1 MTHLF
6 SPVIRRLP
14 VAILFIFT
22 VFFGVTAQAQS
33 NSTSVEVT
41 GEASVVVF
49 DDFLNDR
56 SEIRY
61 YIIEEKSKRE
71 RRLFFNGQGNGHAPS
86 PFKTGKKVR
95 IRGRGRPDGIDVD
108 SVEELDGTGA
118 GASEQTLEEAALAAP
133 ETRKVLTLLVD
144 FNDATV
150 TGGSYGT
157 TVQGVKDRMY
167 NQTKSVAGLF
177 FNASLGTLTLD
188 PDGDGDG
195 QQDVFQVSI
204 NDSYIG
210 GDSNQCS
217 PSSWVT
223 QASAAFEA
231 ATGKDVSIYRHRLLI
246 TPNYWDYG
254 NRHCGWGGVAQ
265 VGCGSWC
272 WAIGADPQSIMH
284 GVIIHELGHNLSF
297 NHARTDQNNNGYN
310 SSESTDS
317 EYGDDSDMMG
327 GSRNWKKFNP
337 PHAEDKGWVDPVDFE
352 IRTVTPGSSVQSF
365 DMLPLDEE
373 AWDWPGLRAL
383 KLERSSNTDY
393 YVTYRRQAGDYNN
406 LNSAY
411 HDRVDI
417 YYGFDNSTYSYFV
430 TALAAGES
438 FTDAARDLV
447 ITVTSPVPLAN
458 GSLSTTAMGVEV
470 CQQSCS
476 STPAPSS
483 LSATAQST
491 STIQLSWNDNSD
503 SEDGFD
509 IQRSLDGSSWSAV
522 TTVAPDS
529 TNYTDTGLD
538 IATTYFYRVRAS
550 SPIQD
555 SGWSNVA
562 TEQTFGIPPAAD
574 FSFFEN
580 FLDVDFTDLSSD
592 SDGSVVA
599 WSWNFGDGGSSS
611 AQNPSYSYA
620 SAGTRN
626 VSLTV
631 TDDDG
636 ESDSI
641 SKDVTVVEPPPPPF
655 TDHGASGDIPVAG
668 SVSGNYTATAADD
681 GLAQSITER
690 ESGGKKNDRHS
701 YGEHRWSFSLPSG
714 GTEVTVS
721 VNAWQS
727 VSSDGDTFDFYWSAN
742 GSNWTHMFNVADTS
756 EGAPVTFALPEGTG
770 GTVYIRV
777 KDTDQTKGNRSK
789 DTVYVDFLHIRVSN
803 MAPEPLTGSKPTGL
817 SAIATSYDTVELSWT
832 DNTINEAGFIIERSV
847 DEGAFAELGSPA
859 PSNGDSNASFTD
871 TGLSENTDYDY
882 RIYAFKGGDSTAYS
896 DVASATTGPVPAIW
910 LNLSGRKNRGKHT
923 VDLTW
928 GGALS
933 GDNVDIIRGGSVVAT
948 TNNDG
953 ASTDNIG
960 AKGGATYTYQV
971 CEAGSDTVCSGE
983 ETVTF

>member
-6 SPVIRRLP
+6 SPVVRQLP

-33 NSTSVEVT
+33 HSASIEVT

-71 RRLFFNGQGNGHAPS
+71 RRLFFNDQASGHAPS
-86 PFKTGKKVR
+86 SFKTGKKVR
-95 IRGRGRPDGIDVD
+95 IRGAGRPDGVDVD
-108 SVEELDGTGA
+108 SVEELDDPGA
-118 GASEQTLEEAALAAP
+118 GVNESTPEEAALAAP

-157 TVQGVKDRMY
+157 TVQAVKDRMY
-167 NQTKSVAGLF
+167 NETKSVAGLF

-188 PDGDGDG
+188 PDGDGDA
-195 QQDVFQVSI
+195 QQDVFHVTI

-210 GDSNQCS
+210 GDSSQCS
-217 PSSWVT
+217 PSSWVS

-254 NRHCGWGGVAQ
+254 NRHCTWGGVAQ

-310 SSESTDS
+310 SGESTDS
-317 EYGDDSDMMG
+317 EYGDNSDMMG
-327 GSRNWKKFNP
+327 SSRNWKKFNP
-337 PHAEDKGWVDPVDFE
+337 PHAEDKGWVDPLEFE
-352 IRTVTPGSSVQSF
+352 FREVTSGSSLQSF
-365 DMLPLDEE
+365 DLLPLDEE

-383 KLERSSNTDY
+383 KLQRSSNTDY

-406 LNSAY
+406 LNSPY
-411 HDRVDI
+411 HNRVNI
-417 YYGFDNSTYSYFV
+417 YYGFDSNTYSYFV

-438 FTDAARDLV
+438 FTDAAQDFV
-447 ITVTSPVPLAN
+447 ITVTGPVPLEDGA
-458 GSLSTTAMGVEV
+458 LSTTAMGVEI

-491 STIQLSWNDNSD
+491 SAIQLTWNDNSD
-503 SEDGFD
+503 DEDGFD
-509 IQRSLDGSSWSAV
+509 IQRSPDGSSWSELI
-522 TTVAPDS
+522 TVAPES
-529 TNYTDTGLD
+529 SSYTNTGLET
-538 IATTYFYRVRAS
+538 ATTYFYRVRAS
-550 SPIQD
+550 SPVED

-562 TEQTFGIPPAAD
+562 SDQTFGIPPTAD

-580 FLDVDFTDLSSD
+580 FLDVDFTDLSND
-592 SDGSVVA
+592 SDGSMVA

-611 AQNPSYSYA
+611 TQNPSHNYA
-620 SAGTRN
+620 SAGSRD

-636 ESDSI
+636 ESDSV
-641 SKDVTVVEPPPPPF
+641 SKNVTVVEPPPPPF

-668 SVSGNYTATAADD
+668 SVTGSYTATLADD
-681 GLAQSITER
+681 GSVQSITER
-690 ESGGKKNDRHS
+690 ESGGKKNSRYS
-701 YGEHRWSFSLPSG
+701 YGEHHWTFSLPSG
-714 GTEVTVS
+714 GTEVMVS

-727 VSSDGDTFDFYWSAN
+727 VSSDGDSFDFAWSPD
-742 GSNWTHMFNVADTS
+742 GSNWTHMFNVAGTS
-756 EGAPVTFALPEGTG
+756 DGVPVTFGLPAGTG

-777 KDTDQTKGNRSK
+777 KDTDRTSGHRSK
-789 DTVYVDFLHIRVSN
+789 DTIYVDFLQIRVSN
-803 MAPEPLTGSKPTGL
+803 EQPEPLEGFEPTGL
-817 SAIATSYDTVELSWT
+817 AATATSYETIELNWT
-832 DNTINEAGFIIERSV
+832 DNTSNEAGFIIERSV
-847 DEGAFAELGSPA
+847 NSGPFTELGSPA
-859 PSNGDSNASFTD
+859 PSNGDSSASFTD
-871 TGLSENTDYDY
+871 SGLTGDKDYSY
-882 RIYAFKGGDSTAYS
+882 RVYAFKGEDSTAYS
-896 DVASATTGPVPAIW
+896 DTASETTGPAPAI
-910 LNLSGRKNRGKHT
+910 LLTLSGYKNKGKHT
-923 VDLTW
+923 VELTW
-928 GGALS
+928 GGAS
-933 GDNVDIIRGGSVVAT
+933 SANVDIIRDGSVVAT
-948 TNNDG
+948 TENDG
-953 ASTDNIG
+953 AFTDGIG
-960 AKGGATYTYQV
+960 SKGGATYTYQV
-971 CEAGSDTVCSGE
+971 CEAEPDTACSSE

>member
-6 SPVIRRLP
+6 SPVVRRLS

-22 VFFGVTAQAQS
+22 VFFSVTAQAQS
-33 NSTSVEVT
+33 DSASVEVT

-71 RRLFFNGQGNGHAPS
+71 RRLFFNGQGNGRAPS
-86 PFKTGKKVR
+86 SFKTGKKVR
-95 IRGRGRPDGIDVD
+95 IHGRGRPDGVDVD
-108 SVEELDGTGA
+108 SVEELDGQGA
-118 GASEQTLEEAALAAP
+118 GTSELTPEAAALAAP

-144 FNDATV
+144 FNDAVV

-167 NQTKSVAGLF
+167 NETKSVAGLF

-195 QQDVFQVSI
+195 QQDVFHVSI

-231 ATGKDVSIYRHRLLI
+231 ATGKNVSIYRHRLLI

-317 EYGDDSDMMG
+317 EYGDNSDMMG
-327 GSRNWKKFNP
+327 SSRNWKKFNP

-373 AWDWPGLRAL
+373 AWDWPGLRVL

-411 HDRVDI
+411 HNRVNI

-438 FTDAARDLV
+438 FTDAARDFV
-447 ITVTSPVPLAN
+447 ITVTSPVPLSDGA
-458 GSLSTTAMGVEV
+458 LSTTAMGVEI

-491 STIQLSWNDNSD
+491 STIQLAWNDNSD
-503 SEDGFD
+503 DEDGFD
-509 IQRSLDGSSWSAV
+509 IQRSLDGNSWSALITV
-522 TTVAPDS
+522 TPDS
-529 TNYTDTGLD
+529 TNYTNTGLET
-538 IATTYFYRVRAS
+538 ATTYYYRVRAS
-550 SPIQD
+550 SPVQD
-555 SGWSNVA
+555 SGWSSVA
-562 TEQTFGIPPAAD
+562 NAQTFGIPPTAD

-580 FLDVDFTDLSSD
+580 FLDVDFTDLSGD
-592 SDGSVVA
+592 SDGNIVA

-620 SAGTRN
+620 SAGTRG

-636 ESDSI
+636 ESDSV

-655 TDHGASGDIPVAG
+655 TDHAASGDIPMAG
-668 SVSGNYTATAADD
+668 SVSGSYTATAAD
-681 GLAQSITER
+681 GGSVQSITER
-690 ESGGKKNDRHS
+690 ESGGKKNSRYS
-701 YGEHRWSFSLPSG
+701 YGEHRWTFSLPSG

-727 VSSDGDTFDFYWSAN
+727 VSSDGDTFDFAWSPN
-742 GSNWTHMFNVADTS
+742 GTNWTNMFNVADTS
-756 EGAPVTFALPEGTG
+756 DGAPVTFALPEGTG

-777 KDTDQTKGNRSK
+777 KDTDQTKGNRTK
-789 DTVYVDFLHIRVSN
+789 DTVYVDFLQIRVSN
-803 MAPEPLTGSKPTGL
+803 MAPEPLSGLKPTGL
-817 SAIATSYDTVELSWT
+817 SASATSYDTVELSWT
-832 DNTINEAGFIIERSV
+832 DNTSNEAGFVIERSV
-847 DEGAFAELGSPA
+847 DGSAFAELGSPA
-859 PSNGDSNASFTD
+859 PSNGDSSASFTD
-871 TGLSENTDYDY
+871 SGLAGGKEYSY
-882 RIYAFKGGDSTAYS
+882 RIYAFKGEDSTAYS
-896 DVASATTGPVPAIW
+896 NIALVTTGPAPAIW
-910 LNLSGRKNRGKHT
+910 LILNGYKVKGKHT

-933 GDNVDIIRGGSVVAT
+933 GDVDIIRGGSVEAT
-948 TNNDG
+948 TPNDDR
-953 ASTDNIG
+953 AFTDNIG
-960 AKGGATYTYQV
+960 AKGGAIYRYQV
-971 CEAGSDTVCSGE
+971 CEAGSDTACSSE